1 MSVQTEGNY
10 LNDLLKWELENLH
23 SREQVTVLA
32 GQDLAMGDVIG
43 MITKSTPTTG
53 TAGGANTGG
62 GAMASVTAGTKTE
75 IGTYTIECVD
85 ISTQTP
91 ATPATAAAFT
101 HNTGDG
107 TMGAVVVGAT
117 AKVGV
122 YTLEVMLVGATA
134 AFIVRYP
141 DGSYCGQGAVA
152 TEFVG
157 GGLTFTLADGGTDYI
172 VGDGFTI
179 TVAAA
184 TSGAGAKW
192 DVKTPSG
199 VKLSEQALT
208 GSAYTSDHLN
218 FTISD
223 SGTNFAVCDTFT
235 VAVAA
240 GSGKVK
246 ELNLTGVDGSQDA
259 YGVLVEGVD
268 TTDTTKKYI
277 AYTSGGVAELE
288 PGDTVTGATSGATAQ
303 VVSLTLTSGTWAAG
317 TAAGV
322 LILDN
327 QVGTF
332 ESENLDASNQDNIC
346 TIGDNTAVYNPDL
359 PAVAIV
365 RDAQIVDDYLGWPTG
380 ATAGQKA
387 AALAQLY
394 DKGIVTRDE
403 A

>member
-1 MSVQTEGNY
+1 MTVQTEGNY
-10 LNDLLKWELENLH
+10 LNDLLKYEMENLQ
-23 SREQVTVLA
+23 SRERVTVLA
-32 GQDLAMGDVIG
+32 GQDLAMGAVLG
-43 MITKSTPTTG
+43 KITKSTPTTG
-53 TAGGANTGG
+53 TKTAGATGG
-62 GAMASVTAGTKTE
+62 GTMTGVTAGIKTE
-75 IGTYTIECVD
+75 IGTYSIACAAID
-85 ISTQTP
+85 TQTP
-91 ATPATAAAFT
+91 ATPATAAKYT
-101 HNTGDG
+101 HTTGDG
-107 TMGAVVVGAT
+107 VMGAVVVGAT

-122 YTLEVMLVGATA
+122 YTLDILKVGATA

-141 DGSYCGQGAVA
+141 DGSVVGQGAVG

-157 GGLTFTLADGGTDYI
+157 GGLTFTLADGGTDFI

-192 DVKTPSG
+192 DVTTPSS
-199 VKLSEQALT
+199 VKLSSQALT

-218 FTISD
+218 FTIND
-223 SGTNFAVCDTFT
+223 SGTNFAVGDTFT

-259 YGVLVEGVD
+259 YGVLIQGVD
-268 TTDTTKKYI
+268 TTDTTQRYI
-277 AYTSGGVAELE
+277 AYTSGGVLELE

-322 LILDN
+322 LIVDN

-332 ESENLDASNQDNIC
+332 ESENLNASNQDNIC
-346 TIGDNTAVYNPDL
+346 TIGANTAVYNPDL

-380 ATAGQKA
+380 ATTAQKA
-387 AALAQLY
+387 AALALLY
-394 DKGIVTRDE
+394 DKGIVTRDD